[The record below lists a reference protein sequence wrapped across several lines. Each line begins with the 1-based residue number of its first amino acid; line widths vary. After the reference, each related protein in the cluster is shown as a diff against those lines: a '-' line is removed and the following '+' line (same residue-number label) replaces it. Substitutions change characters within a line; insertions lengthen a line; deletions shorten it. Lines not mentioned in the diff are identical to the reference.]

1 MPPPS
6 HDDLRRFVEI
16 DAWEELERVRGG
28 TGDHNRYRK
37 VLADGTILRT
47 RVSHGSGEIGD
58 AGLWKRIWRDQLG
71 LGSED
76 AFWQSLADRKPVD
89 RSGVHPPAPSGLSI
103 PGWVVAGLLRTGM
116 VEADVAALDADEA
129 QRLLE
134 ERWATPPP
142 EHRPKT

>member
-6 HDDLRRFVEI
+6 LDDLRRFVEI

-71 LGSED
+71 LESED
-76 AFWQSLADRKPVD
+76 VFWQSLADRKPVD
-89 RSGVHPPAPSGLSI
+89 RGDVQPPAPSSPSI

-116 VEADVAALDADEA
+116 LEADIAALDAGEA

-142 EHRPKT
+142 EN